1 MAKKEKEDKKPV
13 GEEALDKVNEYV
25 TKESTIK
32 KKSFSLKDYKKEKG
46 LDNVKFKPQEWLTF
60 PKAFI
65 DATGIPGIPLGC
77 ITLLRGH
84 SDTSKST
91 AMLLAAIEAQ
101 KKNILPVFIITEMK
115 WSWEHAKTM
124 GLEYEEIKN
133 SKGEI
138 ENYDGF
144 FVYVDRGKLKS
155 IEDVAVFINELLD
168 EQEKGKLPHDL
179 LFLWDSIGSIPC
191 QMSIEKGKNNNE
203 WNAGAMSVQFGSHVN
218 QRIVYSRKED
228 FPYINTFVCVNKI
241 WVRKAD
247 SPMGQPTMKNKGG
260 DTMFYDASLIINFGN
275 IATAGIN
282 KIKATK
288 NGKEVLFGTRVRV
301 QIEKN
306 HINGIS
312 TTNKIIVTPT
322 GYIADDKNEI
332 EKYKKE
338 NLSYFMTLLGEGGG
352 DFETVIE
359 EDVQK
364 DVYDAEPDEEITM

>member
-1 MAKKEKEDKKPV
+1 MAKKKNEEEKNSEIPKGQDTKKNEV
-13 GEEALDKVNEYV
+13 G
-25 TKESTIK
+25 IRK
-32 KKSFSLKDYKKEKG
+32 KFFNLSEYKKEKG
-46 LDNVKFKPQEWLTF
+46 FDNVKFKPQEWLNF
-60 PKAFI
+60 PNAFI
-65 DATGIPGIPLGC
+65 EATGVQGIPLGA

-115 WSWEHAKTM
+115 WSWEHAKIM
-124 GLEYEEIKN
+124 GLDYQEVKN

-144 FVYVDRGKLKS
+144 FVYVDRGKLKT
-155 IEDVAVFINELLD
+155 IEDVAAFINEMLD
-168 EQEKGKLPHDL
+168 EQEKGKLPYDL

-191 QMSIEKGKNNNE
+191 QMSVEKGKNNNE

-228 FPYINTFVCVNKI
+228 FPYVNTLVCVNKI
-241 WVRKAD
+241 WVRKPD

-275 IATAGIN
+275 VATAGIN

-322 GYIADDKNEI
+322 GYIADDKKEI
-332 EKYKKE
+332 ENYKKE
-338 NLSYFMTLLGEGGG
+338 HLSYFMTLLGEVDGEF
-352 DFETVIE
+352 DTVVE
-359 EDVQK
+359 EGQEG
-364 DVYDAEPDEEITM
+364 DVYEIEPEETL

>member
-1 MAKKEKEDKKPV
+1 
-13 GEEALDKVNEYV
+13 
-25 TKESTIK
+25 
-32 KKSFSLKDYKKEKG
+32 
-46 LDNVKFKPQEWLTF
+46 
-60 PKAFI
+60 
-65 DATGIPGIPLGC
+65 
-77 ITLLRGH
+77 
-84 SDTSKST
+84 
-91 AMLLAAIEAQ
+91 
-101 KKNILPVFIITEMK
+101 
-115 WSWEHAKTM
+115 
-124 GLEYEEIKN
+124 
-133 SKGEI
+133 
-138 ENYDGF
+138 
-144 FVYVDRGKLKS
+144 
-155 IEDVAVFINELLD
+155 
-168 EQEKGKLPHDL
+168 
-179 LFLWDSIGSIPC
+179 
-191 QMSIEKGKNNNE
+191 
-203 WNAGAMSVQFGSHVN
+203 
-218 QRIVYSRKED
+218 
-228 FPYINTFVCVNKI
+228 
-241 WVRKAD
+241 
-247 SPMGQPTMKNKGG
+247 MGQPTMKNKGG

>member
-1 MAKKEKEDKKPV
+1 
-13 GEEALDKVNEYV
+13 
-25 TKESTIK
+25 
-32 KKSFSLKDYKKEKG
+32 
-46 LDNVKFKPQEWLTF
+46 
-60 PKAFI
+60 
-65 DATGIPGIPLGC
+65 
-77 ITLLRGH
+77 
-84 SDTSKST
+84 
-91 AMLLAAIEAQ
+91 
-101 KKNILPVFIITEMK
+101 
-115 WSWEHAKTM
+115 
-124 GLEYEEIKN
+124 
-133 SKGEI
+133 
-138 ENYDGF
+138 
-144 FVYVDRGKLKS
+144 
-155 IEDVAVFINELLD
+155 
-168 EQEKGKLPHDL
+168 
-179 LFLWDSIGSIPC
+179 
-191 QMSIEKGKNNNE
+191 MSIEKGKNNNE